1 LPQGGVVGVGVD
13 HCEGRGHA
21 PDTSTGPIATTRMGP
36 MTIYAVTYRYSDD
49 VDTRDR
55 VRPEHRRYLGG
66 LADEGKLLLSGP
78 YAPGEQAGA
87 LLLFR
92 ADDKDTVAS
101 YVADDPFTAA
111 GVITSSEIVEWEPV
125 LGPLRSAIP

>member
-1 LPQGGVVGVGVD
+1 
-13 HCEGRGHA
+13 
-21 PDTSTGPIATTRMGP
+21 

-55 VRPEHRRYLGG
+55 VRPEHRAYLGG
-66 LADEGKLLLSGP
+66 FADTGQLLLSGP
-78 YAPGEQAGA
+78 YGPGEQAGA

-92 ADDKDTVAS
+92 ADDKDAVQAI
-101 YVADDPFTAA
+101 VDGDPFRKA
-111 GVITSSEIVEWEPV
+111 GVITSNEIVEWEPV